1 MVKILLI
8 IGIVLSL
15 HATNNQVDNAGLD
28 LVNSQVKSSNYDQ
41 HKLKAPMQNLFAS
54 TQWDLFLREFEMK
67 MDLGVCCNKGDIMT
81 CAVGV
86 KAHMI
91 EPIGYMETTQK
102 PLVFPFAKLDMG
114 GNVLK
119 GNSLMEVMEEMDGGR
134 SVAADAHFIYIPIM
148 GIIFKKKLKFVCFHE
163 GDLLIPYMSEF
174 DPTWKQDLYAAKMI
188 PHMIQ
193 MFTPQ
198 ALISSIFDC
207 VACEIANGV
216 MGYQD
221 GATIDLN
228 AQSLESTSGQ
238 DDLIGES
245 NQMGDMEKATLE
257 KMNQIRNTFY
267 FVDGCNGFTPVG
279 GYVQG
284 DDVIADATLTFH
296 GIMAMLHSMSALSPI
311 PFLYKQ
317 SNVSITPSEFPRS
330 VTESG
335 GLDTMCRWEDYAL
348 PIPSQYLLQLAYPTI
363 GSAKELGVS
372 GLNVS
377 TAKNVP
383 EAVNASAFTVWVRRD
398 YYAFAYFCSKSKAG
412 VGE

>member
-1 MVKILLI
+1 MKKILLI
-8 IGIVLSL
+8 LGIVLSL
-15 HATNNQVDNAGLD
+15 YATDNQVDNAGLN
-28 LVNSQVKSSNYDQ
+28 LTNSQVKSSNYDQ

-67 MDLGVCCNKGDIMT
+67 MKRGVCCNKGDIMS
-81 CAVGV
+81 CAIGIQ
-86 KAHMI
+86 AHMI

-119 GNSLMEVMEEMDGGR
+119 GNSLMEAMEEMDGGR

-174 DPTWKQDLYAAKMI
+174 DPTWRQDLYAAKMI
-188 PHMIQ
+188 PHMIL

-207 VACEIANGV
+207 VATEIVNGV

-221 GATIDLN
+221 GATFDVNSPSMESVNKSTANDLAGN
-228 AQSLESTSGQ
+228 
-238 DDLIGES
+238 S
-245 NQMGDMEKATLE
+245 NHMGTAAKMTVE

-284 DDVIADATLTFH
+284 DDVIQDATLTFH
-296 GIMAMLHSMSALSPI
+296 GIMSMLHSMSALSPVS
-311 PFLYKQ
+311 FLYKQ
-317 SNVSITPSEFPRS
+317 SNISVNSSEYPKS
-330 VTESG
+330 APASG
-335 GLDTMCRWEDYAL
+335 VLDTMCRWQDYAL
-348 PIPSQYLLQLAYPTI
+348 PIPSQYLLQLAYPTV
-363 GSAKELGVS
+363 GSAKECGVT
-372 GLNVS
+372 GLDVS
-377 TAKNVP
+377 TAKNLP
-383 EAVNASAFTVWVRRD
+383 EAVNASVFTVWDRRD
-398 YYAFAYFCSKSKAG
+398 YYAFAYFCSKEKK
-412 VGE
+412 GE

>member
-1 MVKILLI
+1 MKKILLI
-8 IGIVLSL
+8 LGIVLSL
-15 HATNNQVDNAGLD
+15 YATDNQVDNAGLN
-28 LVNSQVKSSNYDQ
+28 LTNSQVKSINYDQ

-67 MDLGVCCNKGDIMT
+67 MKRGVCCNKGDIMS
-81 CAVGV
+81 CAIGIQ
-86 KAHMI
+86 AHMI

-119 GNSLMEVMEEMDGGR
+119 GNSLMEAMEEMDGGR
-134 SVAADAHFIYIPIM
+134 SVAGDAHFVYIPIM
-148 GIIFKKKLKFVCFHE
+148 GVIFKKKLKFVCFHE

-188 PHMIQ
+188 PHMIL

-207 VACEIANGV
+207 VATEIVNGV

-221 GATIDLN
+221 GATFDVNSPSMESVNKSTANDLAGN
-228 AQSLESTSGQ
+228 
-238 DDLIGES
+238 S
-245 NQMGDMEKATLE
+245 NQIGTTAKMTVD

-284 DDVIADATLTFH
+284 DDVIQDATLTFH
-296 GIMAMLHSMSALSPI
+296 GIMSTLHTASALSPVS
-311 PFLYKQ
+311 FLYKQ
-317 SNVSITPSEFPRS
+317 SNMTVNSSEYPKS
-330 VTESG
+330 APASG
-335 GLDTMCRWEDYAL
+335 VLDTMCRWQDYGL
-348 PIPSQYLLQLAYPTI
+348 PIPSQYLLQLSYPTI
-363 GSAKELGVS
+363 GSAKECGVT
-372 GLNVS
+372 GLDVS

-383 EAVNASAFTVWVRRD
+383 EGVNSAVFTSWIRRD
-398 YYAFAYFCSKSKAG
+398 YYAFAYFCSKEKK
-412 VGE
+412 GE